1 MMINVVTYHS
11 ILVGGEKIMIEIEK
25 YLYWMDAKPI
35 DLENEIVYREM
46 YSRIGFIFHIIQM
59 IEYNIA
65 NILALEEFEKK
76 QSDTFTYS
84 DVQLIKNNIDIK
96 FSKLSKL
103 TFGRLKD
110 EVEKSKYLAN
120 VDMELLKKIVDY
132 RNYLAH
138 RCFKEKLL
146 NNELSSVEDA
156 DKFVDELNNFE
167 TVSKNFNEWLL
178 TVFRKNRIKRIVLIR

>member
-1 MMINVVTYHS
+1 
-11 ILVGGEKIMIEIEK
+11 MIEIEK

-96 FSKLSKL
+96 FNKLSKF